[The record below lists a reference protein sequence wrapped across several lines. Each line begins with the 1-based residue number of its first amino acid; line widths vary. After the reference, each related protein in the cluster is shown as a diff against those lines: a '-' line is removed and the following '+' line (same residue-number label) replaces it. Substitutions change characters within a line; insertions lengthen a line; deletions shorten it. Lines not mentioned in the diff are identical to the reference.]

1 MTIVRR
7 RTILPGEMISKD
19 AVIGLIGSLREKYS
33 RFLEKE
39 LKVRGIKD
47 IAGSHGAIFAC
58 LYQSGGRMKVME
70 IAKKIGRSKSTV
82 TELVNKLES
91 LGYVNKSNCCVD
103 GRCIYVELT
112 DKGRAVK
119 KDFDIISK
127 RLIGTAY
134 KGFTDEEKE
143 ILVSGL
149 EKMRGNF

>member
-1 MTIVRR
+1 
-7 RTILPGEMISKD
+7 MISKD
-19 AVIGLIGSLREKYS
+19 AVIGLIGSLRERYS
-33 RFLEKE
+33 KFLEKE
-39 LKVRGIKD
+39 LKACGIKS
-47 IAGSHGAIFAC
+47 ITGSHGVIFAC
-58 LYQSGGRMKVME
+58 LYHHGGQMKVME
-70 IAKKIGRSKSTV
+70 IARKIGRSKSTV

-143 ILVSGL
+143 ILVNGL